1 MADGLGR
8 LLSWE
13 RGGDAERKA
22 SEDRGHEGTTLF
34 CSRGMF
40 RREDLGEGH
49 ETKNFQRTHQNSG
62 PTGKSRHFCSEAF
75 QGKITAP
82 HLLGLVDGRSWTK

>member
-8 LLSWE
+8 QLSW
-13 RGGDAERKA
+13 GGGAAERKA
-22 SEDRGHEGTTLF
+22 SEDRGLEGMF
-34 CSRGMF
+34 CSRRVF

-49 ETKNFQRTHQNSG
+49 EAKNFQRSRQNSG

-75 QGKITAP
+75 QGRITAS